1 MKSGFFK
8 NINKND
14 KSLENLIKRR
24 RGKSQINKIRD
35 KKYQWYAKDYEGMM
49 KHSNNLGIQK
59 NVYIFRFL

>member
-35 KKYQWYAKDYEGMM
+35 KKYQ
-49 KHSNNLGIQK
+49 
-59 NVYIFRFL
+59 